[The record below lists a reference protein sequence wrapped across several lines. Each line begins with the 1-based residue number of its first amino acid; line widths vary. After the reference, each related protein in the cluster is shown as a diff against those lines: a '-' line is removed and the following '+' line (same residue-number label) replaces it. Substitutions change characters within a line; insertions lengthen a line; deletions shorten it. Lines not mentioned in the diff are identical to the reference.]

1 MRSLSPTI
9 LWHWNFHDNYHLQL
23 LSAFCLSSH
32 FAMFHIIGKIST
44 SLFTRPH
51 HLYLLVS
58 SSQSQSLKQP
68 VTAARR
74 WLPLS
79 LSPIVDCWL
88 HPALIPSS
96 WHITGWFV
104 CSFSSAWQVDST
116 ILTCRPITYRWL
128 LDSANQSPSPS
139 CPSHRRS
146 TISHLSL
153 FLPSAIRP
161 PSPHHDT
168 PFSPIFKF
176 RGQQARS
183 FLPHFIDASGA
194 EASMDNSNY
203 IG

>member
-1 MRSLSPTI
+1 
-9 LWHWNFHDNYHLQL
+9 
-23 LSAFCLSSH
+23 
-32 FAMFHIIGKIST
+32 MFHIIGNIST

-58 SSQSQSLKQP
+58 SSQSQSLQQP
-68 VTAARR
+68 VTALAAD
-74 WLPLS
+74 LPLS
-79 LSPIVDCWL
+79 LLNSWL
-88 HPALIPSS
+88 LITSCLIPSR
-96 WHITGWFV
+96 WHIAGRFV
-104 CSFSSAWQVDST
+104 CSCSSAWPVDST
-116 ILTCRPITYRWL
+116 ILTCWPITYRWL

-146 TISHLSL
+146 AISHLSL

-176 RGQQARS
+176 RGQRARS

-194 EASMDNSNY
+194 EAINGRQQLHRIKRDMNEWDQAPKKPT
-203 IG
+203 I